1 LPQTKP
7 KRILPKTPSFSTSMI
22 NASTPFKQESLLST
36 TQIVLQPAEDQYEEN
51 TQENVTEWLKKSFDT
66 KNDLINETKNL
77 SMSNTQFRRNS
88 ATNAFIDEPIDEPIV
103 EINLTRQFYL
113 KKQILENGKSLKT
126 DPYLQYSK
134 SHNNLSSTN
143 DSKLYRI
150 DTNDDF
156 KKVFI
161 YKDPKELSLC
171 SDISDENV
179 TNERRPSLS
188 LGMQIAVTK
197 LFGESNKSREEF
209 FDESGAIITSI
220 EPDGIIDQFNVSINE
235 GDELVEV
242 CGVNLRNKNDHQIEK
257 ILDENCKKNNGE
269 IELLVRRNSNSIKRR
284 KNINNTDNKNE
295 IFNRNG
301 FNEIS
306 IKKNKEKQKN
316 HETLIADPA
325 LLYAIRNKRFENLP
339 RSHSPVVNRPKIKL
353 DKLDDVTL
361 NENINTNIQI
371 FNQNFIKPNDF
382 KTIQN
387 SDIFKSPLS
396 NSPVDLD
403 GFRALSLKFQQ
414 KQVTN
419 YIEESYFSSETKHT
433 NLIRKTSNDSA
444 FHDSTGISNS
454 SSKEENS
461 SLFSLN
467 SSQKMSNVLG
477 NNNLKL
483 DERSIGYN
491 SNQSTPTSE
500 PKSNNSNKSLPKNS
514 PYGSV
519 MVISRNYS
527 LSIYKYDI

>member
-1 LPQTKP
+1 
-7 KRILPKTPSFSTSMI
+7 
-22 NASTPFKQESLLST
+22 
-36 TQIVLQPAEDQYEEN
+36 
-51 TQENVTEWLKKSFDT
+51 
-66 KNDLINETKNL
+66 
-77 SMSNTQFRRNS
+77 
-88 ATNAFIDEPIDEPIV
+88 
-103 EINLTRQFYL
+103 
-113 KKQILENGKSLKT
+113 
-126 DPYLQYSK
+126 
-134 SHNNLSSTN
+134 
-143 DSKLYRI
+143 
-150 DTNDDF
+150 
-156 KKVFI
+156 
-161 YKDPKELSLC
+161 
-171 SDISDENV
+171 
-179 TNERRPSLS
+179 
-188 LGMQIAVTK
+188 
-197 LFGESNKSREEF
+197 
-209 FDESGAIITSI
+209 
-220 EPDGIIDQFNVSINE
+220 
-235 GDELVEV
+235 
-242 CGVNLRNKNDHQIEK
+242 
-257 ILDENCKKNNGE
+257 
-269 IELLVRRNSNSIKRR
+269 
-284 KNINNTDNKNE
+284 
-295 IFNRNG
+295 
-301 FNEIS
+301 
-306 IKKNKEKQKN
+306 
-316 HETLIADPA
+316 
-325 LLYAIRNKRFENLP
+325 
-339 RSHSPVVNRPKIKL
+339 VNRPKIKL

-419 YIEESYFSSETKHT
+419 SIEDSYFSSETKHT

-500 PKSNNSNKSLPKNS
+500 PKSNKSLPKNS